1 MNTEKLC
8 PCGRELCPGHDD
20 ETCEYGWYP
29 TDATHPCH
37 LHGKGESHHAGDG
50 SRCECKAN
58 TLDQCHACNGPLC
71 EHGVCE
77 DQDCAGG
84 ECLECA
90 EPGEDAPILY
100 HSRGKVI
107 TWPANEAE
115 LLPCP

>member
-1 MNTEKLC
+1 MAPLHDLAGLC
-8 PCGRELCPGHDD
+8 P
-20 ETCEYGWYP
+20 
-29 TDATHPCH
+29 
-37 LHGKGESHHAGDG
+37 
-50 SRCECKAN
+50 
-58 TLDQCHACNGPLC
+58 ACNGPLC

-77 DQDCAGG
+77 DPDCAGG

-115 LLPCP
+115 LTALMEEE